1 LTCFQRDGLDLV
13 PGCIKGGHGDVA
25 SYDYCFDAVGAL
37 ATFNTAKTAVG
48 CTFENGVCG
57 WTESGKHHWTRGMR
71 TPSYGTGPS
80 KAESTDNG
88 KYFIFLETSYGYTN
102 DISYLSSPVFKFA
115 TSMSFFYHMYGKTMN
130 TLTVESHSHFR
141 WVIVWSKKGQQTMR
155 QADPWKSAQVVL
167 PKKTHQV
174 RLKGTK
180 GTSYTGDMAVD
191 TITFSTSA
199 PPPPTIC
206 EFETKLACGWSI
218 SGHQNWTRGDRTS
231 ITDAFTAQ
239 NGTYFMFLESLGYM
253 NVSSHTNYTAPSYLT
268 STNFTGMKYVSFYYH
283 MNGQNSGMLSVEVFS
298 NSKWWDIWTRFSVVD
313 MGVWQPV
320 SLALPPGT
328 STVRFHG
335 AWSSNSTAAGDIAV
349 DTARLSHLP
358 NVCKCPGGVE
368 LLDTACT
375 VDGATMCSRCNMG
388 YVLTRDKTCKQTP
401 DCAFEDTHSCGWTS
415 SGTDHWILGSVMPSQ
430 TLTTSLACSFEAAGL
445 AGWTESGKFHWLRT
459 KTSPSLQTGASKARD
474 GAYFMYLGALAVHV
488 ALVLFCCILYRSAR
502 CMYRFC

>member
-1 LTCFQRDGLDLV
+1 
-13 PGCIKGGHGDVA
+13 
-25 SYDYCFDAVGAL
+25 
-37 ATFNTAKTAVG
+37 
-48 CTFENGVCG
+48 
-57 WTESGKHHWTRGMR
+57 
-71 TPSYGTGPS
+71 
-80 KAESTDNG
+80 
-88 KYFIFLETSYGYTN
+88 
-102 DISYLSSPVFKFA
+102 
-115 TSMSFFYHMYGKTMN
+115 
-130 TLTVESHSHFR
+130 
-141 WVIVWSKKGQQTMR
+141 
-155 QADPWKSAQVVL
+155 
-167 PKKTHQV
+167 
-174 RLKGTK
+174 
-180 GTSYTGDMAVD
+180 
-191 TITFSTSA
+191 
-199 PPPPTIC
+199 
-206 EFETKLACGWSI
+206 
-218 SGHQNWTRGDRTS
+218 
-231 ITDAFTAQ
+231 
-239 NGTYFMFLESLGYM
+239 
-253 NVSSHTNYTAPSYLT
+253 
-268 STNFTGMKYVSFYYH
+268 